1 MEKTSKLFSIAF
13 GRHLK
18 QLRESRQ
25 LTQEELAFKSGTH
38 RTYISL
44 VERGERNI
52 TLDTLYRLSKALNVS
67 AATLFLWDETTKD
80 EK

>member
-25 LTQEELAFKSGTH
+25 LTQEELAFRSGTH
-38 RTYISL
+38 RT
-44 VERGERNI
+44 
-52 TLDTLYRLSKALNVS
+52 
-67 AATLFLWDETTKD
+67 
-80 EK
+80 